1 MSFIITSVISSFRVI
16 LTLVVFIFLLR
27 WIFGLFN
34 TGKQDSVNENRVYTK
49 ETGDT
54 QIIIEKRVAKKVD
67 KAEGEYVEY
76 EEIDGEK

>member
-1 MSFIITSVISSFRVI
+1 MSFILTSVISSFRVI

-27 WIFGLFN
+27 WIFGLFS
-34 TGKQDSVNENRVYTK
+34 TGKQDSVNENHVYTK
-49 ETGDT
+49 ESGDT

-67 KAEGEYVEY
+67 KTEGEYVEY